1 MFTPF
6 LRLLALPAV
15 SSAQQLIVDIGTQMS
30 WQQLTGNIVN
40 FLAAAIGFITVAI
53 FIYGALLLTASGA
66 HEEWKNKGKDI
77 MIGSLVAMVIVL
89 GAYAILRTVAFFILA
104 P

>member
-1 MFTPF
+1 MLTTL
-6 LRLLALPAV
+6 LRLALAVPTA
-15 SSAQQLIVDIGTQMS
+15 SAQLTVNIGTPLS
-30 WQQLTGNIVN
+30 WEGLTRNIIN
-40 FLAAAIGFITVAI
+40 FLAASIGFLAVAI

-89 GAYAILRTVAFFILA
+89 GAYAILRTVAFFVLA

>member
-1 MFTPF
+1 MLPTL
-6 LRLLALPAV
+6 LRLVLAVQTA
-15 SSAQQLIVDIGTQMS
+15 SAQLTVNIGTVLS
-30 WQQLTGNIVN
+30 WEQLTGNIIN
-40 FLAAAIGFITVAI
+40 FLAASIGFLAVAI

-104 P
+104 

>member
-1 MFTPF
+1 MLST
-6 LRLLALPAV
+6 LVHLLLAP
-15 SSAQQLIVDIGTQMS
+15 SSASALVVDIGTKLS
-30 WQQLTGNIVN
+30 WEQLTGNIIK
-40 FLAAAIGFITVAI
+40 FLAASIGFLTVAI

-89 GAYAILRTVAFFILA
+89 GAYAILRTVAFFLLA
-104 P
+104 

>member
-1 MFTPF
+1 MVPSL
-6 LRLLALPAV
+6 LRLAFAA
-15 SSAQQLIVDIGTQMS
+15 SAASAQQLVVDIGTPLS

-40 FLAAAIGFITVAI
+40 FLAASIGFITVAI

-66 HEEWKNKGKDI
+66 HEEWRNKGKEI

-89 GAYAILRTVAFFILA
+89 GAYAILRTVAFFLLA

>member
-1 MFTPF
+1 MLSAL
-6 LRLLALPAV
+6 LRLLLPA
-15 SSAQQLIVDIGTQMS
+15 STASAQVTVNIGTPLS
-30 WQQLTGNIVN
+30 WEGLTTNIIN
-40 FLAAAIGFITVAI
+40 FLAASIGFLSVAI

-104 P
+104 

>member
-1 MFTPF
+1 MLPTL
-6 LRLLALPAV
+6 LRLVLAAPAA
-15 SSAQQLIVDIGTQMS
+15 SAKLKVNIGTPLD
-30 WQQLTGNIVN
+30 WEGLTGNVIDFMAASIG
-40 FLAAAIGFITVAI
+40 FLAVAI

-89 GAYAILRTVAFFILA
+89 GAYAILRTVAFFVLA
-104 P
+104 